1 MTSEEKI
8 KQMVGKREPFKVPEG
23 YFEQLNHSF
32 MDQIPEER
40 TAERPVVRIT
50 MFERVKPLLYLA
62 ACFGGLMLGLGYF
75 IGQRNVDPNT
85 AGESI
90 EVIASDNHVENEM
103 ENALYMSTTNEF
115 LLYEALY
122 AQNNN

>member
-23 YFEQLNHSF
+23 YFEQLTQNI
-32 MDQIPEER
+32 MEQIPEER
-40 TAERPVVRIT
+40 PATRSVVRVT

-75 IGQRNVDPNT
+75 IGQRNIDPN
-85 AGESI
+85 AAVEPI
-90 EVIASDNHVENEM
+90 EVFASDNHHEDEM
-103 ENALYMSTTNEF
+103 ENTLYMSSANEF

>member
-23 YFEQLNHSF
+23 YFEQLTQNI
-32 MDQIPEER
+32 MEQIPEER
-40 TAERPVVRIT
+40 PATRPVVRVT

-62 ACFGGLMLGLGYF
+62 ACFGGLMLGIGYF
-75 IGQRNVDPNT
+75 IGQRNIDPNA

-90 EVIASDNHVENEM
+90 EIFASDSYHDDDMND
-103 ENALYMSTTNEF
+103 ALYMTSTNEF

-122 AQNNN
+122 AQSNN

>member
-23 YFEQLNHSF
+23 YFEQLTLNI
-32 MDQIPEER
+32 MEQIPEER
-40 TAERPVVRIT
+40 PTTRPVVRVT

-75 IGQRNVDPNT
+75 IGQRNVDPN
-85 AGESI
+85 AASESI
-90 EVIASDNHVENEM
+90 EVIASDNHHEDEM
-103 ENALYMSTTNEF
+103 ENVYMSSANEF